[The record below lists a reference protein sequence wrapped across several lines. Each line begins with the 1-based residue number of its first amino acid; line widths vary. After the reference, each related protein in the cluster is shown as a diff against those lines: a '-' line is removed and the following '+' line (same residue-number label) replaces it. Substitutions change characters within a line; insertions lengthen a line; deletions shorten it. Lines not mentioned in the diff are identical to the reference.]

1 MVDKETLFGHIAEE
15 LSLIPSGGINSANL
29 VEMATVFSRTATDKT
44 TSRSLVG
51 QIIHVLMTV
60 GMEEEYLHCV
70 KYKTQQKHK
79 SHEHCAKGDF

>member
-44 TSRSLVG
+44 TQGSLVG
-51 QIIHVLMTV
+51 LIIHVLIPV
-60 GMEEEYLHCV
+60 GIEGIYMPYV
-70 KYKTQQKHK
+70 KYKTHQKQ
-79 SHEHCAKGDF
+79 